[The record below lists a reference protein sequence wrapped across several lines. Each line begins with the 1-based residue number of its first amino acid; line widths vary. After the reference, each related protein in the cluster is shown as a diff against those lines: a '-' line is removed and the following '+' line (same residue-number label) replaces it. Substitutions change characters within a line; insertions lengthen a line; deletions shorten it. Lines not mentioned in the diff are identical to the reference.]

1 MAKTTTEKIQSQQ
14 EYIKQQENLLRKLK
28 QQAKTEDRTAR
39 NKRLIHWGI
48 AVEGVLKS
56 RDLLAEPYMTD
67 EEVGTVFAKGL
78 TSRVFSKTDAEP
90 PFPADMQAD
99 DGDKGSDEN

>member
-1 MAKTTTEKIQSQQ
+1 MAKTTTEKIQSQL

-28 QQAKTEDRTAR
+28 QQAKTEERTAR

-56 RDLLAEPYMTD
+56 RDLLTEPYMTD

-78 TSRVFSKTDAEP
+78 TSKVFSKTGGKP
-90 PFPADMQAD
+90 PFPTDTQAD
-99 DGDKGSDEN
+99 GGDNGGDEN